1 MAQRILVV
9 DDLQRLSALLTEEE
23 LAAAR
28 DNLLSAQGQLAPPRA
43 WSAQGLRLPHPISTR
58 SPQVPAM
65 LVADAGE
72 GLRLAAGAVDN
83 QVA

>member
-1 MAQRILVV
+1 MAQPVAQRILVV
-9 DDLQRLSALLTEEE
+9 DDLQRLTCTT
-23 LAAAR
+23 
-28 DNLLSAQGQLAPPRA
+28 D
-43 WSAQGLRLPHPISTR
+43 R

-72 GLRLAAGAVDN
+72 GLRLASGAVDK